1 MQNDPRAWISVL
13 LVVCETALLPA
24 VAALNGRVAWIFP
37 DRFAAPVEND
47 LDQLVRED
55 EAWIAAP
62 TAWVVVRVDEA

>member
-13 LVVCETALLPA
+13 LVVCETTLLPA

-47 LDQLVRED
+47 LDQLVREF
-55 EAWIAAP
+55 EA
-62 TAWVVVRVDEA
+62 